1 MSYSGVATDAAAFY
15 PADESAGTDDPFTAV
30 NYHFGMLLG
39 VDDFETELAYHRGHE
54 RLHQAWLHGSGVV
67 WGLGVG
73 LDFTRHEIRV
83 ARGLALDGA
92 GRNLHL
98 DADACLDPAAWY
110 ATHHSEVTNTGPTGG
125 DVVFEAHVT
134 ASFASCLTR
143 PVPALAEPCAGAD
156 VETAYSRVWETID
169 LRLMPGPP
177 PPGPLDRY
185 RRVRILLGLLPPVE
199 AGDTKEA
206 DDAAA
211 AAREKVLAE
220 PAATRRNLAIAAFR
234 DMANADAAQ
243 LAPPPGDDGPRVL
256 TPDDPSVPVV
266 LAHITGL
273 TLARSGETL
282 SFTGGTVD
290 LLARRSHVATATI
303 QELAVAALLAAPE
316 PAPPAPPPP
325 VDPPPPA
332 AAAVQAT
339 KLEGEVV
346 VVELT
351 GALDKRSV
359 GADGFAVATLT
370 DDGWRDIALAGPP
383 AYTDKPP
390 TVRLTL
396 AETPAAPWL
405 LAVRGSGPHPLLD
418 ATLLPLGGGQ
428 DFVHI
433 QGS

>member
-1 MSYSGVATDAAAFY
+1 MSYSGVATNAAAFY
-15 PADESAGTDDPFTAV
+15 PADESAGADDPFTAV

-39 VDDFETELAYHRGHE
+39 VDDFEAEFAYHRGHE

-92 GRNLHL
+92 GRSLHL

-110 ATHHSEVTNTGPTGG
+110 ATHHSEVTNTGPTDG

-169 LRLMPGPP
+169 LQLVPGAPP
-177 PPGPLDRY
+177 EPLDRY

-199 AGDTKEA
+199 AGDTKKTD

-211 AAREKVLAE
+211 ARKNVLAE
-220 PAATRRNLAIAAFR
+220 PAATRRNVAIAAFR

-256 TPDDPSVPVV
+256 TPDDPSAPVV

-316 PAPPAPPPP
+316 PPAPP
-325 VDPPPPA
+325 VDPTPPPA
-332 AAAVQAT
+332 AAGVQGT
-339 KLEGEVV
+339 KLDGKVV

-351 GALDKRSV
+351 GPLDKRSV
-359 GADGFAVATLT
+359 GADGFAVAMLT
-370 DDGWRDIALAGPP
+370 DDGWHDIALAAPP
-383 AYTDKPP
+383 AYTAEPP
-390 TVRLTL
+390 TVSLTL
-396 AETPAAPWL
+396 KEAPAAPWL

-418 ATLLPLGGGQ
+418 EKLRPLGGGE

-433 QGS
+433 ESELSP